1 MMKILAI
8 AAAGL
13 LLGACTTTPGMSEAL
28 TGHYSIP
35 TLTPVT
41 SSRSALAAIPAP
53 ARPVAVAVYGFTDQT
68 GQFRPSETGQTL
80 SRAVSQG
87 GSSILMKALQDAG
100 QRSWFTVIE
109 REQLAHL
116 LNERQ
121 IIREMRQRYL
131 GENDVNPEALPS
143 LLFAGVILEGGVIG
157 YDSNTL
163 TGGAGAGFLGVS
175 ARTEYRQ
182 DTVTVYLRAVSVRT
196 GEVLTTVTA
205 SKTIASYAV
214 GGGAF
219 RYVGFKEL
227 LEAEAGLT
235 NNEPDQLALQ
245 QAIEKAVYALVM
257 EGVELKLWNFAD
269 EQAGWPMLWAYQQE
283 RAGLLTAEQAEA
295 ALKRVAYAETAE
307 AAAPTVA
314 TSRLAQPTA
323 ETTTT
328 ASAAAAATRSLNLAS
343 PERAR
348 ASGAS
353 QILASGASAAA
364 SPVSAPRSEQTAR
377 PGL

>member
-1 MMKILAI
+1 MRTVLISLA
-8 AAAGL
+8 APMLGALA
-13 LLGACTTTPGMSEAL
+13 LGACATTPPVSAVVGKPFAA
-28 TGHYSIP
+28 P
-35 TLTPVT
+35 TYQTAT
-41 SSRSALAAIPAP
+41 ASGQSLAAIPAP

-87 GSSILMKALQDAG
+87 GASILMKALQDAG
-100 QRSWFTVIE
+100 NRSWFTVIE

-121 IIREMRQRYL
+121 IIREMRERYL
-131 GENDVNPEALPS
+131 GETGVNPEALPS

-163 TGGAGAGFLGVS
+163 TGGVGAGFLGIS
-175 ARTEYRQ
+175 ARSEYRQ

-205 SKTIASYAV
+205 SKTIASYGV

-227 LEAEAGLT
+227 LEAEAGFT
-235 NNEPDQLALQ
+235 TNEPDQLALQ
-245 QAIEKAVYALVM
+245 QAIEKAVYGLVM

-269 EQAGWPMLWAYQQE
+269 TDAGWPMLWSYQQE
-283 RAGLLTAEQAEA
+283 RAGTLSADQAAAVRARVALAEA
-295 ALKRVAYAETAE
+295 AE
-307 AAAPTVA
+307 AAAPTASTPRLSAGVA
-314 TSRLAQPTA
+314 T
-323 ETTTT
+323 
-328 ASAAAAATRSLNLAS
+328 TRDLNLAP

-348 ASGAS
+348 VSGVS
-353 QILASGASAAA
+353 QISSNG
-364 SPVSAPRSEQTAR
+364 PPTVGQQVSANRPEQATR